1 MTQIVLNVE
10 DASLVSSLKHI
21 LGAIKGVTIDR
32 MITSSTD
39 IEAEKAFITE
49 SITKGF
55 IEAQEGR
62 FAGKNLK
69 SLDALV
75 EELRVEAQQSMVTFN
90 YTEEFLRQAKRLAKR
105 YRSLADDINALQFE
119 LMENPDAGVSLGNGK
134 RKIRLG
140 VKSKGGGK
148 RGGLRVI
155 TLNVV
160 VQATDTCVNLLTIYD
175 KKEIKNVSEKYIDEI
190 IRNL

>member
-62 FAGKNLK
+62 FVGKNLK

-160 VQATDTCVNLLTIYD
+160 VQTTDTCVNLLTIYD

>member
-1 MTQIVLNVE
+1 
-10 DASLVSSLKHI
+10 
-21 LGAIKGVTIDR
+21 
-32 MITSSTD
+32 
-39 IEAEKAFITE
+39 
-49 SITKGF
+49 
-55 IEAQEGR
+55 
-62 FAGKNLK
+62 
-69 SLDALV
+69 
-75 EELRVEAQQSMVTFN
+75 MVTFN
-90 YTEEFLRQAKRLAKR
+90 YTEEFLRQAKRLAKH

-119 LMENPDAGVSLGNGK
+119 LMDNPEAGVSLGGGK

-175 KKEIKNVSEKYIDEI
+175 KKEIANVSDKYIDEI

>member
-1 MTQIVLNVE
+1 
-10 DASLVSSLKHI
+10 
-21 LGAIKGVTIDR
+21 
-32 MITSSTD
+32 MI
-39 IEAEKAFITE
+39 
-49 SITKGF
+49 
-55 IEAQEGR
+55 
-62 FAGKNLK
+62 
-69 SLDALV
+69 
-75 EELRVEAQQSMVTFN
+75 TFN

-105 YRSLADDINALQFE
+105 YHSLADDINDLQFE
-119 LMENPDAGVSLGNGK
+119 LMENPEAGVSLGGGK

-160 VQATDTCVNLLTIYD
+160 IETNDTCVNLLTIYD
-175 KKEIKNVSEKYIDEI
+175 KKEIANVSDKYIDEI

>member
-1 MTQIVLNVE
+1 
-10 DASLVSSLKHI
+10 
-21 LGAIKGVTIDR
+21 
-32 MITSSTD
+32 
-39 IEAEKAFITE
+39 
-49 SITKGF
+49 
-55 IEAQEGR
+55 
-62 FAGKNLK
+62 
-69 SLDALV
+69 
-75 EELRVEAQQSMVTFN
+75 
-90 YTEEFLRQAKRLAKR
+90 
-105 YRSLADDINALQFE
+105 
-119 LMENPDAGVSLGNGK
+119 MENPEVGVSLGGGK

-175 KKEIKNVSEKYIDEI
+175 KKEIADVSDKYIDEI

>member
-1 MTQIVLNVE
+1 
-10 DASLVSSLKHI
+10 
-21 LGAIKGVTIDR
+21 
-32 MITSSTD
+32 
-39 IEAEKAFITE
+39 
-49 SITKGF
+49 
-55 IEAQEGR
+55 
-62 FAGKNLK
+62 
-69 SLDALV
+69 
-75 EELRVEAQQSMVTFN
+75 MVTFN

-105 YRSLADDINALQFE
+105 YRSLADDIHELQIE
-119 LMENPDAGVSLGNGK
+119 LMENPEIGVSLGGGK

-160 VQATDTCVNLLTIYD
+160 VEATDTCVNLLTIYD
-175 KKEIKNVSEKYIDEI
+175 KKDIANVSEQYVDEI